1 MKKKFFALA
10 LALSMV
16 FAAAGCTES
25 TSGGRYTGGDFEG
38 DPIIRPETALD
49 REGILDWVN
58 AKGFVTGRD
67 AKVNTVPY
75 GIYGTDLGIPFYSP
89 SQERMYFCFGDT
101 YAGDGFSWPWN
112 SNALLYTDDLNFAG
126 GIDWDGAVSG
136 LSTLGNYGRA
146 NLQITPDV
154 LLESNYPDIVTK
166 AYHPGT
172 EMNRDEGAV
181 VDTSTCIPT
190 GAIELDGNMYVFYM
204 EVTEWNF
211 GPTGQWCIHS
221 NRVMKSTDGGK
232 TFAQLPSLKWD
243 YDFAPN
249 FGQIFPLEV
258 GDYVYLYGLKGGRC
272 SSLKAARV
280 KKENFEDMSEYEY
293 LVRYEADGAPVFVKG
308 KEGLEL
314 ILIDKNEAGSVILAP
329 CGEMSIAYNDYLGMY
344 VAIYQ
349 MGAEIVLRVAKEPYG
364 PFDGTPYTVFNN
376 GEFGIT
382 EAYCA
387 FTHNLMTSNEGQRIY
402 FMLSSWFPV
411 YNVQLMELVLK

>member
-1 MKKKFFALA
+1 MKKKFIALA
-10 LALSMV
+10 FVLAAVSA
-16 FAAAGCTES
+16 FAGCGTDEPLDN
-25 TSGGRYTGGDFEG
+25 GGNFEG
-38 DPIIRPETALD
+38 DPIIRPDAALD

-58 AKGFVTGRD
+58 AKGFATGSE

-75 GIYGTDLGIPFYSP
+75 GVYGTDLGIPFYSP
-89 SQERMYFCFGDT
+89 SQKRMYFCFGDT
-101 YAGDGFSWPWN
+101 YAGKDFAWPWN
-112 SNALLYTDDLNFAG
+112 SNALLYTSDLNFAG
-126 GIDWDGAVSG
+126 GIDWEGAVAG
-136 LSTLGNYGRA
+136 ISTLGNFGQA

-154 LLESNYPDIVTK
+154 RLSSNYPDIVTK
-166 AYHPGT
+166 AFHPGT
-172 EMNRDEGAV
+172 EMNLEEGAV

-204 EVTEWNF
+204 EVTHWNF
-211 GPTGQWCIHS
+211 SATGQWCIHS

-243 YDFAPN
+243 YGFAPN

-258 GDYVYLYGLKGGRC
+258 GDYVYLYGLRGGRS

-280 KKENFEDMSEYEY
+280 KKESFENMQEYEY

-308 KEGLEL
+308 REGLDL
-314 ILIDKNEAGSVILAP
+314 VYADKTEASSVILAP

-344 VAIYQ
+344 VAMYQ